1 MKEKVLFLCLL
12 FVSCL
17 TLTSW
22 LNNKQESNNNNSYKE
37 VVIGNQIWMA
47 ENLNVVTFSNGDTI
61 PEAKTVKEWGASLR
75 NRKPAWCYFNND
87 KSHDSTYGKI
97 YNYYAIND
105 QRGLAPKNWKIP
117 SSDDWEVL
125 FTALGGKRVAG
136 AKLKSIKG
144 WKHNGNGSNSSGF
157 NALPSGSRGLAM
169 ITTNNGFS
177 RNGSTC
183 VWWSSTRIARS
194 FEMIAYSLYFK
205 SDKVSTF
212 WETFASDGYAV
223 RCIKN

>member
-1 MKEKVLFLCLL
+1 MKALI
-12 FVSCL
+12 VSSAIVVCL

-22 LNNKQESNNNNSYKE
+22 VKNNEKLDGTITYKE
-37 VVIGNQIWMA
+37 VVIGNQTWMS
-47 ENLNVVTFSNGDTI
+47 ENLNVITFNNGDTI
-61 PEAKTVKEWGASLR
+61 PEAQTLKEWGAALAKR
-75 NRKPAWCYFNND
+75 EPAWCYFNND
-87 KSHDSTYGKI
+87 KSNDSTYGKI
-97 YNYYAIND
+97 YNYYAIRD
-105 QRGLAPKNWKIP
+105 PRGLAPKNWKIP

-136 AKLKSIKG
+136 AKLKSTKG
-144 WKHNGNGSNSSGF
+144 WKHNRNGTNSSGF
-157 NALPSGSRGLAM
+157 NALPSGSRALAM
-169 ITTNNGFS
+169 TNTNNGFS
-177 RNGSTC
+177 GNGSIC

-223 RCIKN
+223 RCIKE